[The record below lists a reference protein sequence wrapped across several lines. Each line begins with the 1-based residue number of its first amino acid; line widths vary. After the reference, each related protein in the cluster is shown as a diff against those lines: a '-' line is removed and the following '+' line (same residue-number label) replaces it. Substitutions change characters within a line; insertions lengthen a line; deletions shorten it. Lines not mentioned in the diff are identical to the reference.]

1 MLISTMEM
9 IKLGH
14 TEESHREDP
23 LAKRAGV
30 SVIFCIFLHEAPHF
44 CFSWKICFILLVLT
58 PY

>member
-14 TEESHREDP
+14 MEESHWEDT
-23 LAKRAGV
+23 ARRAGV
-30 SVIFCIFLHEAPHF
+30 SVIFCIFLHEALTSV
-44 CFSWKICFILLVLT
+44 SWKIRFILLVLT